1 MAWHPIVTRPQ
12 KLIYQNSHVA
22 CQFHKRQVYVI
33 NIIIRAFN
41 EISIAARCEIHTTA
55 VTTIKATWINTALC
69 SILRFTLTIQIQ

>member
-1 MAWHPIVTRPQ
+1 MAWHLIVARPQ

-41 EISIAARCEIHTTA
+41 EISTAARCEIHTTA
-55 VTTIKATWINTALC
+55 VTTIKATQI
-69 SILRFTLTIQIQ
+69 TLTIQIQ